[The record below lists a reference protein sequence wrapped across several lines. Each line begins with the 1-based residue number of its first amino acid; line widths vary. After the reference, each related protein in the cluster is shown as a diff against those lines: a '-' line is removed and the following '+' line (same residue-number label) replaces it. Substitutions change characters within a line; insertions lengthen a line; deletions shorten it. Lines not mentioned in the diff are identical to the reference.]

1 MIYNKCQLIPMGTDN
16 MIPVPAPLDKYD
28 TRARPLS
35 SWVPTIRIPVGIEVS
50 MGTHG
55 VLNLFIFW
63 YK

>member
-1 MIYNKCQLIPMGTDN
+1 MGTDN

-28 TRARPLS
+28 TRARPVS
-35 SWVPTIRIPVGIEVS
+35 SWVLTIRVPVGIEVS